1 MINKKLHIPIEPI
14 QGGGITHWSY
24 IDIEYEEDKV
34 GKILE
39 DYQAIRDAL
48 KPRAGL
54 ESKEWNAVLDRYLHG
69 DEKME
74 ADKHAA
80 MSERQQKLIN
90 EIKKSNNRNK

>member
-1 MINKKLHIPIEPI
+1 M
-14 QGGGITHWSY
+14 
-24 IDIEYEEDKV
+24 EYEIHYPTEQYGFILKKIEGTDEDAV
-34 GKILE
+34 RE
-39 DYQAIRDAL
+39 YQSLHQEWINRN
-48 KPRAGL
+48 KAGL